1 MEQLVNDNG
10 AEESKRSE
18 YPHPPVCSNGQPGQ
32 LIRKNAG
39 CKRPD
44 DQRSDDQPTRIHSNC
59 EAQHF
64 EKSDSSS
71 EHMNLLLIFCLCVQG
86 YLRASI
92 APKRMKSPAPLG

>member
-1 MEQLVNDNG
+1 MEEFVNDNG

-18 YPHPPVCSNGQPGQ
+18 DAHPPVCSDGQAGQ
-32 LIRKNAG
+32 VIRKNAG

-44 DQRSDDQPTRIHSNC
+44 DQRRNDQPTWIHSNC

-71 EHMNLLLIFCLCVQG
+71 EHMNLLLIESVAF
-86 YLRASI
+86 AS
-92 APKRMKSPAPLG
+92 RVNCGHLWLQSE

>member
-18 YPHPPVCSNGQPGQ
+18 YPHPPVCSDGQVGQ
-32 LIRKNAG
+32 VIRKHAG

-44 DQRSDDQPTRIHSNC
+44 DQRSDDQPTRIHSNF

-64 EKSDSSS
+64 EKSDWSS
-71 EHMNLLLIFCLCVQG
+71 EHMNLLLVYCHSRPG
-86 YLRASI
+86 YLRAST
-92 APKRMKSPAPLG
+92 APKRMKSL